1 MINNLFINI
10 FKTIW
15 TNIKY
20 ILNHILHPKCYFPQY
35 HEKESESE
43 SETNKDTNKKDN
55 RLFANE
61 ILYSE
66 GRLRTPY
73 CGIFHLIANFT
84 IFPYFIYK
92 MYDSS
97 IYNFFAFSI
106 GITNLLIIYTT
117 HIISSL
123 YHTHDFSVENEIII
137 QKLEYIGLTWYIGSS
152 YYPMA
157 VLLFPKNIGMLLV
170 FCSIIIMYSN
180 SVDIWY
186 SRYSI
191 YRPVLII
198 GLQIPF
204 YNCIITYLNN
214 FELICNFTG
223 IFTLLFSAYI
233 MVYEFCPSFCNPK
246 IFGHFEI
253 FHSLSIICLL
263 TTLMMNYSI
272 VNRYTNTIVNQCEN
286 NICF

>member
-1 MINNLFINI
+1 MNI
-10 FKTIW
+10 FTDIW
-15 TNIKY
+15 KY
-20 ILNHILHPKCYFPQY
+20 VKNSLHDILHPKKYFPEY
-35 HEKESESE
+35 HNSNSDSDSEYKYE
-43 SETNKDTNKKDN
+43 LDKKDN
-55 RLFANE
+55 RLFKND

-73 CGIFHLIANFT
+73 RGKFHLIANFT

-97 IYNFFAFSI
+97 IYNFVAFSI
-106 GITNLLIIYTT
+106 GITNLLIIYLT
-117 HIISSL
+117 HIISSF
-123 YHTHDFSVENEIII
+123 YHIYNFSVENEIII
-137 QKLEYIGLTWYIGSS
+137 QKMDYIGLTWYIGSS

-157 VLLFPKNIGMLLV
+157 LLLFPKNTGIILV
-170 FCSIIIMYSN
+170 ICSTVIMYKN
-180 SVDIWY
+180 SIDIWY
-186 SRYSI
+186 SKYSL
-191 YRPVLII
+191 YRPIFIV

-204 YNCIITYLNN
+204 FNYIVTYLNN

-223 IFTLLFSAYI
+223 IFTLVCAAYV

-253 FHSLSIICLL
+253 YHSLSIICLL

-272 VNRYTNTIVNQCEN
+272 VSRHTNIIVDECEN
-286 NICF
+286 NLCN

>member
-1 MINNLFINI
+1 MINNSFMNI
-10 FKTIW
+10 LKNIW
-15 TNIKY
+15 KNIKY

-43 SETNKDTNKKDN
+43 SDKDSNKKDN
-55 RLFANE
+55 RLFTNE

-73 CGIFHLIANFT
+73 RGIFHLIANFT

-92 MYDSS
+92 IYDSS

-123 YHTHDFSVENEIII
+123 YHTYDFSVENEIIL
-137 QKLEYIGLTWYIGSS
+137 QKLDYIGLTWYIGSS

-157 VLLFPKNIGMLLV
+157 ILLFPKNIGILLL
-170 FCSIIIMYSN
+170 FCLTIIMYSN

-186 SRYSI
+186 SRYSM

-214 FELICNFTG
+214 FELMCNFTG
-223 IFTLLFSAYI
+223 IITLLFSGYI

-253 FHSLSIICLL
+253 YHLLSLICLL

-272 VNRYTNTIVNQCEN
+272 VNRYTNTMVNQCEN